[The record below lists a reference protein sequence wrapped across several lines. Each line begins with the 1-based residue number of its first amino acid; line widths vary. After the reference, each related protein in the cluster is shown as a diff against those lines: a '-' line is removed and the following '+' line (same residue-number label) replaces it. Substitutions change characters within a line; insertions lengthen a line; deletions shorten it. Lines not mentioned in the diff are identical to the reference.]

1 MSQIY
6 EQTKRQ
12 RRPERQWYELLWDVI
27 KGVFVQV
34 LFAIIDGVVVR
45 IKEKLEQTLG
55 YNAMDWRQGYR

>member
-6 EQTKRQ
+6 EQAKR
-12 RRPERQWYELLWDVI
+12 RRPEKQWYELLWDVI

-45 IKEKLEQTLG
+45 IKEKIGQTLG
-55 YNAMDWRQGYR
+55 YDTYDWRREYR